1 MRLRAVASC
10 GLWQLLAAF
19 QAPLRPAAVAP
30 RCGELNMGAPD
41 VVAKKAAIVGEVR
54 EAMEASM
61 LMFSVRSEGITVN
74 DMNMMRQKFS
84 DEVTVRCVK
93 NTLIRRA
100 AQEVPRF
107 QGGDELLKYS
117 NYWFFVPEA
126 HLRSTVETWNEWV
139 EETKNVRRR
148 TGAGAC
154 ALRSLTAPPDRQEDN
169 AIVGG
174 VFEGECLDPKGVV
187 AITKLPTK
195 QELMQKTAV
204 LLKALPS
211 KLARSVDQAGAQ
223 RLARVTK
230 EASASKLARAVK
242 GMADSETR

>member
-1 MRLRAVASC
+1 
-10 GLWQLLAAF
+10 
-19 QAPLRPAAVAP
+19 
-30 RCGELNMGAPD
+30 MGAPD
-41 VVAKKAAIVGEVR
+41 VVAKKAAIVGEVQ
-54 EAMEASM
+54 EAMEAST

-74 DMNMMRQKFS
+74 DMNMMRQKLP

-93 NTLIRRA
+93 NTLIQRA

-107 QGGDELLKYS
+107 QGGDQLLKYS

-126 HLRSTVETWNEWV
+126 HLRSTVETWNDWV
-139 EETKNVRRR
+139 EETKN
-148 TGAGAC
+148 
-154 ALRSLTAPPDRQEDN
+154 EDN

-174 VFEGECLDPKGVV
+174 VFEGECLDPKGVI

-195 QELMQKTAV
+195 QELMEKTAV

-211 KLARSVDQAGAQ
+211 KLARSVDHAGAQ

-242 GMADSETR
+242 GMADSEMR

>member
-1 MRLRAVASC
+1 M
-10 GLWQLLAAF
+10 
-19 QAPLRPAAVAP
+19 
-30 RCGELNMGAPD
+30 
-41 VVAKKAAIVGEVR
+41 VAKKAAIVGEVQ
-54 EAMEASM
+54 EAMEAST

-74 DMNMMRQKFS
+74 DMNMMRQKLP

-93 NTLIRRA
+93 NTLIQRA

-107 QGGDELLKYS
+107 QGGDQLLKYS

-126 HLRSTVETWNEWV
+126 HLRSTVETWNDWV
-139 EETKNVRRR
+139 EETKN
-148 TGAGAC
+148 
-154 ALRSLTAPPDRQEDN
+154 EDN

-174 VFEGECLDPKGVV
+174 VFEGECLDPEGVV

-211 KLARSVDQAGAQ
+211 KLARSVDHAGAQ

-242 GMADSETR
+242 GMADSEMR